1 MDAAKRTLALLIA
14 LTLIFTTGCG
24 QANVQGDSDTS
35 VEPNSTDSAEVT
47 FDLTKYD
54 VNVTYWATENTCYV
68 YGGYILEIVTGGEY
82 GENAHLRLTCI
93 QMAPASRE
101 AEASAEIPLSEI
113 TDNKV
118 SFSFENDGWGHSG
131 NVTLVF
137 LEDSIMFAVENV
149 EYTDSSYPETWG
161 LYENTGTLISRPTLY
176 IDYFDSQEDYD
187 YEDSE
192 EQEPV
197 YDTSKASGILASL
210 GLTEQEFKD
219 SCIPLDTGS
228 INSKT
233 TAYYVDCEAL
243 LRYPND
249 YVGQHFV
256 PCNNYHDYLPCQYC
270 DGIDD
275 SCAYSSDFPPQ
286 RYDEKGKHW
295 VYQSDLTTLVPE
307 SFSFYN
313 EGLSSDG
320 YPRYSLYI
328 RKPYCYIFDMRDD
341 IYSPNIAVD
350 ASVVPYLIFLG
361 LTPAGTDLRFAMIT
375 CDVTFN

>member
-1 MDAAKRTLALLIA
+1 MNAAKRMLALLIA

-176 IDYFDSQEDYD
+176 IDYFDSQENYD
-187 YEDSE
+187 YEYSE
-192 EQEPV
+192 EQEAV
-197 YDTSKASGILASL
+197 YDTSKASRILASL

-219 SCIPLDTGS
+219 SCTLIGLY
-228 INSKT
+228 SKDIQY
-233 TAYYVDCEAL
+233 ADLVKH
-243 LRYPND
+243 PND
-249 YVGQHFV
+249 YIGGFF
-256 PCNNYHDYLPCQYC
+256 YDK
-270 DGIDD
+270 
-275 SCAYSSDFPPQ
+275 AYNVSS
-286 RYDEKGKHW
+286 YI
-295 VYQSDLTTLVPE
+295 LE
-307 SFSFYN
+307 SN
-313 EGLSSDG
+313 DG
-320 YPRYSLYI
+320 YRVYELESYSLNALVY
-328 RKPYCYIFDMRDD
+328 DLRDD
-341 IYSPNIAVD
+341 DHDPTITGGFVGMYMIFMGTTRLNGYDRAAFKLIAID
-350 ASVVPYLIFLG
+350 E
-361 LTPAGTDLRFAMIT
+361 
-375 CDVTFN
+375 

>member
-176 IDYFDSQEDYD
+176 IDYFDSQENYD
-187 YEDSE
+187 YEYSE

-256 PCNNYHDYLPCQYC
+256 PCNNYHDYLPSVG
-270 DGIDD
+270 DK
-275 SCAYSSDFPPQ
+275 S
-286 RYDEKGKHW
+286 W
-295 VYQSDLTTLVPE
+295 VIL
-307 SFSFYN
+307 
-313 EGLSSDG
+313 
-320 YPRYSLYI
+320 
-328 RKPYCYIFDMRDD
+328 CY
-341 IYSPNIAVD
+341 AV
-350 ASVVPYLIFLG
+350 A
-361 LTPAGTDLRFAMIT
+361 
-375 CDVTFN
+375 